1 MPNPLIPVEVVS
13 LTVPSC
19 FLKLILL
26 VRPQA
31 VFLYVVGCEICGNLW
46 YSILSLS
53 GGSCSWELNS
63 RICRQR
69 KSPSGCQVWH
79 TQRDNGLIT
88 ASGLMGLRRTE
99 CTQYTLIVYHHWVWG
114 EVSDGFRSE
123 KLPWWRISITQE
135 QVTENH
141 HWWLEQEVFLHM
153 LIGNRKHIDYFQ
165 WRFSIHFMSDGKPS
179 TSPTEKGNPNSLLH
193 SLLVKCTVH
202 AAWYAIATN

>member
-1 MPNPLIPVEVVS
+1 MPPDCRKTHLKFKVFRGSMPPDPPSMACLWHATCLRHVS
-13 LTVPSC
+13 PK
-19 FLKLILL
+19 F
-26 VRPQA
+26 RPPTYKY
-31 VFLYVVGCEICGNLW
+31 LPTLLW

-69 KSPSGCQVWH
+69 KSPSACQVWH
-79 TQRDNGLIT
+79 TQQDNGLIT

-99 CTQYTLIVYHHWVWG
+99 CTQYTLIVYHHWG

-135 QVTENH
+135 QVTEYH

-179 TSPTEKGNPNSLLH
+179 TSPTVDSIF
-193 SLLVKCTVH
+193 KCTC
-202 AAWYAIATN
+202 